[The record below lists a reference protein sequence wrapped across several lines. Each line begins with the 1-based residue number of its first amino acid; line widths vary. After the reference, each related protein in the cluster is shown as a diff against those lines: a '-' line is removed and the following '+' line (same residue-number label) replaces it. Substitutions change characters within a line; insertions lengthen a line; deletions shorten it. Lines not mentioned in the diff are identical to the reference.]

1 MRNLP
6 FLLVLLLT
14 LTSCLG
20 EEEYTSSPNDKL
32 SFSKDSI
39 RFDTIISGFPTKTY
53 SFSVYNH
60 ASKAIRIPQISL
72 KNGKNSSFR
81 VNADGTALS
90 DGMAT
95 DFEIA
100 GKDSMIVYLMANVP
114 DKDSDT
120 PIDYT
125 DELQFTTESGLM
137 QSVALLASGQDVI
150 TLKNHHITENTTL
163 EAKRPYRVMDS
174 LVVDEGATLTL
185 AAGTRF
191 LFHSGAKL
199 RVYGTLRIEGTIEN
213 PVVLRG
219 DRLDDM
225 FVNQPYDR
233 TPGLWKGI
241 DITLKSHDNHINYAD
256 IHSGEYGINVDSVE
270 NIAQRILTIENS
282 KIHTVSNHAVDVKMA
297 NIFIGNSLLANA
309 GGDCL
314 HVRGGDVTLSQC
326 TLARFYVF
334 TGGYGHAIDFAN
346 FEGNT
351 RLPLHRLQLDN
362 CIVTGYQDDEMI
374 GGSNKDFE
382 DDEFNY
388 LFNYCLVNT
397 PEPKNPDEHFQNCL
411 WDVAEK
417 ETDKDNAII
426 KEKNFAKDF
435 NLDYIDFSFELS
447 PQSKAVGTAN
457 AALSVAYPND
467 IAGHARGDKPDMGCY
482 QHQDEVKE

>member
-1 MRNLP
+1 M
-6 FLLVLLLT
+6 
-14 LTSCLG
+14 G
-20 EEEYTSSPNDKL
+20 DEEYTSSPNDKL

-60 ASKAIRIPQISL
+60 STKAIRIPQISL
-72 KNGKNSSFR
+72 KNGKDSPFH

-90 DGMAT
+90 DGIAT

-120 PIDYT
+120 PTNYA
-125 DELQFTTESGLM
+125 DELQFTTESGLL
-137 QSVALLASGQDVI
+137 QSVILSASGQDVI
-150 TLKNHHITENTTL
+150 TLKNHHISESTTL
-163 EAKRPYRVMDS
+163 GAKRPYRVMDS
-174 LVVDEGATLTL
+174 LVVDKGATLTL
-185 AAGTRF
+185 AAGTQF
-191 LFHSGAKL
+191 LFHFGAKL
-199 RVYGTLRIEGTIEN
+199 RVYGTLRIEGTIDA

-219 DRLDDM
+219 DRLDYM

-241 DITLKSHDNHINYAD
+241 DIMSQSHDNYINYAD
-256 IHSGEYGINVDSVE
+256 IHSGEYGVKVDSVGDVT
-270 NIAQRILTIENS
+270 QRILTIENS
-282 KIHTVSNHAVDVKMA
+282 KIHTVSNHAVDVRMA
-297 NIFIGNSLLANA
+297 NVFIGNSLLANA

-314 HVRGGDVTLSQC
+314 HVRGGDVVLLQC

-346 FEGNT
+346 FDGNA

-362 CIVTGYQDDEMI
+362 CIVTGYQDDEMM
-374 GGSNKDFE
+374 GGSNEDFK

-388 LFNYCLVNT
+388 LFNYCLMNT
-397 PEPKNPDEHFQNCL
+397 PEPKKPDDHFQNCL
-411 WDVAEK
+411 WDVAENG
-417 ETDKDNAII
+417 DNKDEAVI
-426 KEKNFAKDF
+426 KEKNFAKEF

-447 PQSKAVGTAN
+447 PHSKAVGTAN
-457 AALSVAYPND
+457 AELSEAYPND
-467 IAGHARGDKPDMGCY
+467 IAGHERGNKPDMGCY
-482 QHQDEVKE
+482 QHQNEDKKE

>member
-137 QSVALLASGQDVI
+137 QSL
-150 TLKNHHITENTTL
+150 
-163 EAKRPYRVMDS
+163 
-174 LVVDEGATLTL
+174 
-185 AAGTRF
+185 
-191 LFHSGAKL
+191 
-199 RVYGTLRIEGTIEN
+199 
-213 PVVLRG
+213 
-219 DRLDDM
+219 
-225 FVNQPYDR
+225 
-233 TPGLWKGI
+233 
-241 DITLKSHDNHINYAD
+241 
-256 IHSGEYGINVDSVE
+256 
-270 NIAQRILTIENS
+270 
-282 KIHTVSNHAVDVKMA
+282 
-297 NIFIGNSLLANA
+297 
-309 GGDCL
+309 
-314 HVRGGDVTLSQC
+314 
-326 TLARFYVF
+326 
-334 TGGYGHAIDFAN
+334 
-346 FEGNT
+346 
-351 RLPLHRLQLDN
+351 
-362 CIVTGYQDDEMI
+362 
-374 GGSNKDFE
+374 
-382 DDEFNY
+382 
-388 LFNYCLVNT
+388 
-397 PEPKNPDEHFQNCL
+397 
-411 WDVAEK
+411 
-417 ETDKDNAII
+417 
-426 KEKNFAKDF
+426 
-435 NLDYIDFSFELS
+435 
-447 PQSKAVGTAN
+447 
-457 AALSVAYPND
+457 
-467 IAGHARGDKPDMGCY
+467 
-482 QHQDEVKE
+482 